1 MRLTTI
7 PMVGMMKTV
16 PVLSKIRFA
25 GWISAASVLVLAACQ
40 GERPPVVAEWREIK
54 ITQSDFERSYFQY
67 WQTTSAPDSPELR
80 RQFAQQMIE
89 QELIAHVGM
98 AKGLHQTAEVQ
109 RPMQRDFRRFLRRRY
124 LEVTLKDTIAAPTAA
139 EIAVARQRQ
148 STQLRVRQLF
158 ARSEEEMQGLRQQ
171 LQQGVP
177 FEALAAAT
185 IPDSALA
192 AAGGDLGWL
201 GWGDTDLPV
210 EEALYQLERG
220 EISPPVQSLMG
231 WHVFRVDS
239 IRTTLRFGEVTP
251 WEREDV
257 YQRLL
262 SRRLDMA
269 AARHLRELV
278 WNKPL
283 VVNMAVLGRVWE
295 YLAPLLQH
303 STQPRWPQAL
313 QEIERKPPLDLFQ
326 EIAATVAGEP
336 FTVQEFFEALPELPR
351 HLLQPNLKK
360 ALEVALR
367 DKILTTTAQAGGFA
381 HDPVVAEKTRRA
393 ELQYT
398 YYATLA
404 AQDSVAEAAAALR
417 EFYAKHGARYGERV
431 ESEVFEIL
439 VAQRDSALAI
449 AKAIQAG
456 SDFGE
461 MARRHSRRAATRE
474 RGGFLGVIS
483 DQENAFGQQAA
494 RLQPGDLYA
503 PLATAEG
510 YSVIR
515 VGRQSRRA
523 PKWEEIEARVRE
535 DWQRS
540 AWQSRQQSL
549 LPADYRPEAIKF
561 YEENLTQAL
570 RQRGTV
576 F

>member
-1 MRLTTI
+1 MCWL
-7 PMVGMMKTV
+7 
-16 PVLSKIRFA
+16 A
-25 GWISAASVLVLAACQ
+25 LAACQ
-40 GERPPVVAEWREIK
+40 GERPPLVAEWREIK
-54 ITQSDFERSYFQY
+54 ITRSDFERSYFQY

-89 QELIAHVGM
+89 QELIAQVGM
-98 AKGLHQTAEVQ
+98 ARGLHQTAAVQ
-109 RPMQRDFRRFLRRRY
+109 RAVQRDFRRFLRRRY

-139 EIAVARQRQ
+139 EIDVALQRQ
-148 STQLRVRQLF
+148 NTQLRVRQLF
-158 ARSEEEMQGLRQQ
+158 AKSEEEIHGLRRQ

-185 IPDSALA
+185 LPDGALA
-192 AAGGDLGWL
+192 RAGGDLGWL

-210 EEALYQLERG
+210 EEVLYQLKRG
-220 EISPPVQSLMG
+220 EVSPPVQSLMG

-295 YLAPLLQH
+295 YLAPILQH

-367 DKILTTTAQAGGFA
+367 DKILTATAQAGGFA
-381 HDPVVAEKTRRA
+381 NDPVVAEKTRRA
-393 ELQYT
+393 KLQYT
-398 YYATLA
+398 CYATLA
-404 AQDSVAEAAAALR
+404 AQDSVADAAAVLQ
-417 EFYAKHGARYGERV
+417 EYYAQHRARYGERV
-431 ESEVFEIL
+431 ESEVYEIL

-449 AKAIQAG
+449 ARAIQAG
-456 SDFGE
+456 SDFAD

-474 RGGFLGVIS
+474 RGGYLGMIS
-483 DQENAFGQQAA
+483 DQESALGQQAA
-494 RLQPGDLYA
+494 RLRPGDLYA
-503 PLATAEG
+503 PVETAEG

-515 VGRQSRRA
+515 VGRQNRRA

-540 AWQSRQQSL
+540 AWQRRQQSL
-549 LPADYRPEAIKF
+549 LPADYRAEEIKF
-561 YEENLTQAL
+561 HDEHLTQAL

>member
-1 MRLTTI
+1 MR
-7 PMVGMMKTV
+7 KTV
-16 PVLSKIRFA
+16 AVFSITRFA
-25 GWISAASVLVLAACQ
+25 AWISGACVLVLAACR
-40 GERPPVVAEWREIK
+40 GERPPVVAEWRGIK

-80 RQFAQQMIE
+80 RQFARQMIE
-89 QELIAHVGM
+89 QELVAQWGM

-109 RPMQRDFRRFLRRRY
+109 RPLQRDFRRFLRRRY

-139 EIAVARQRQ
+139 EIAVALQRQ
-148 STQLRVRQLF
+148 NTQMRVRQLF
-158 ARSEEEMQGLRQQ
+158 ARSEDEVESLRQQ
-171 LQQGVP
+171 LLRGVP

-210 EEALYQLERG
+210 EEVLYQLKRG
-220 EISPPVQSLMG
+220 EISRPVQSLMG

-239 IRTTLRFGEVTP
+239 IRTTLRFGEATR

-303 STQPRWPQAL
+303 STPPRWPQAL

-367 DKILTTTAQAGGFA
+367 DKILTTIAQAGGFA
-381 HDPVVAEKTRRA
+381 HDPVVVEKTRRA

-417 EFYAKHGARYGERV
+417 EFYAKHSARYGERV
-431 ESEVFEIL
+431 ESEVYEIL

-456 SDFGE
+456 SDFGV
-461 MARRHSRRAATRE
+461 MARRHSQRAATRE

-483 DQENAFGQQAA
+483 DQESALGQQAA
-494 RLQPGDLYA
+494 RLHPGDLFA
-503 PLATAEG
+503 PVETAEG

-515 VGRQSRRA
+515 IGRQNRRL
-523 PKWEEIEARVRE
+523 PKWEEIAARVRE
-535 DWQRS
+535 DWQRA
-540 AWQSRQQSL
+540 AWQSRQQRL

-561 YEENLTQAL
+561 YEEHLTQAL